1 MEPACKQCC
10 LPVLPSI
17 FEATKTQETS
27 KKHPGLAAPHLKQE
41 ARMRACPT
49 ARVALVIEDEWLVR
63 NGIVSELKARGWTV
77 VETAT
82 GEEALALLA
91 DREVDVVL
99 TDIQLAG
106 PMNGWDVAH
115 ALRTAKPDL
124 PVIYASA
131 NAPDPTRRVGGSLF
145 FGKPYDPAEIVDAC
159 HRLIAAE

>member
-1 MEPACKQCC
+1 
-10 LPVLPSI
+10 
-17 FEATKTQETS
+17 
-27 KKHPGLAAPHLKQE
+27 
-41 ARMRACPT
+41 MRACRT

-63 NGIVSELKARGWTV
+63 ANIVSELKERGWAV

-82 GEEALALLA
+82 GEDALALLA

-115 ALRTAKPDL
+115 ALRTAKPGL

-131 NAPDPTRRVGGSLF
+131 NASDPLRRVEGSLF
-145 FGKPYDPAEIVDAC
+145 FGKPYDPADVVAAC
-159 HRLIAAE
+159 HRLTAAE